1 LALRNFGKL
10 DDVGLKPN
18 KLILALCAL
27 SLSAGSLVAQ
37 TNDTDAL
44 SVPSYLLQGEISA
57 LNLSINDEKSFS
69 ILSPPDFNYDSGT
82 GGIDFNILG
91 PLFCFASIDAPINPA
106 LLLTL
111 VDANGDTVVDMLGLE
126 DFLQYRL
133 ALNEIAVSI
142 PQTGACFYET
152 EAGFGVDGL
161 SRPPVS
167 ADGDIIFADRF
178 IASSQLAVE
187 FIDVPAFVRPNESIN
202 YQIEISNSGTLPAS
216 AVGFQE
222 LYPRNV
228 TLYPDGQLQGGFY
241 NCQAFGGASCAD
253 AAPILGDPSIRGKDI
268 VIPAGGMIRFD
279 VTRQVFSASVIGGE
293 IDLYAGAI
301 DRSALD
307 LDSWDSATATMT
319 VIGEGQ
325 TIAATFENK
334 SPPVA
339 DGVDQALIRVTAL
352 DEFKNPTPD
361 VSVQVSD
368 PDGLNFISSSG
379 VTGADGSFVFLART
393 IGAEAAGG
401 YLPTFLA
408 PDIGASG
415 VSTEVSV
422 EFVAG
427 TPTSFSAFTVT
438 DNRTA
443 DGQDAGVIEVSVF
456 DAFSNP
462 VENAEVTVQDD
473 DGLDFAATSVAT
485 DEFGVAAFQMT
496 TTTSGS
502 YTPVFA
508 QTSIGDTTSSS
519 ITFEAG
525 SPSNLAFLVQPS
537 DVTAGQAISPAVVLE
552 VVDQFGNRV
561 VTDNSS
567 TVTTQLRQ
575 NGVGQAF
582 FQDVTAIEGIVT
594 LSDLII
600 QNPGTGYDL
609 RVFSDYPT
617 VTSGTFEVFPIP
629 QD

>member
-1 LALRNFGKL
+1 
-10 DDVGLKPN
+10 VGLKPN
-18 KLILALCAL
+18 KLILTLCAL
-27 SLSAGSLVAQ
+27 GLSSAVAMAQ
-37 TNDTDAL
+37 NENTDDF
-44 SVPSYLLQGEISA
+44 SVTSYFLQGAVSTLE
-57 LNLSINDEKSFS
+57 LSIDDRKSFS
-69 ILSPPDFNYDSGT
+69 ILSPPDFNYDSGS
-82 GGIDFNILG
+82 GIIDFNILG
-91 PLFCFASIDAPINPA
+91 PLTCFGAVDGPTNPA
-106 LLLTL
+106 LFLTL
-111 VDANGDTVVDMLGLE
+111 EDANEDFVVFDLGLE
-126 DFLQYRL
+126 NFLQYRL
-133 ALNEIAVSI
+133 ASNEIAISV
-142 PQTGACFYET
+142 PQSAACFYQT
-152 EAGFGVDGL
+152 EAGFGVDGIA
-161 SRPPVS
+161 PTE
-167 ADGDIIFADRF
+167 DQIDNDNIFADQF
-178 IASSQLAVE
+178 LASSRLNLEYVNL
-187 FIDVPAFVRPNESIN
+187 PAFVRPGELIN
-202 YQIEISNSGTLPAS
+202 YSIEISNAGNLSAT

-222 LYPRNV
+222 LYPGNPAFYDANFDV
-228 TLYPDGQLQGGFY
+228 GFY
-241 NCQAFGGASCAD
+241 SCQAFGGANCAD
-253 AAPILGDPSIRGKDI
+253 VSVGSSGPSIRGQNI
-268 VIPAGGMIRFD
+268 SIPPDGLIRLN
-279 VTRQVFSASVIGGE
+279 VTRRVNAASPIGQTL
-293 IDLYAGAI
+293 DLYAGTV
-301 DRSALD
+301 DRTSSGLGN
-307 LDSWDSATATMT
+307 WDSETATMT

-473 DGLDFAATSVAT
+473 DGLDFAAISVST

-508 QTSIGDTTSSS
+508 QSSIGNSTSSD

-525 SPSNLAFLVQPS
+525 SPSSLAFLVQPS

-552 VVDQFGNRV
+552 VIDQFGNRV

-582 FQDVTAIEGIVT
+582 FQDVTAVEGIVT

-600 QNPGTGYDL
+600 QNSGTGYDL